1 MKTKHVKKVF
11 DIFGKKTV
19 NVARGILN
27 AQGKNASGDLGASLG
42 YFLNVKQGRVE
53 LRFLGAPYADLV
65 DKGVKGS
72 KSSAKAPRSPYS
84 YKPSSK
90 IANLGKIDKWVV
102 RKGLSGARD
111 DKGRFIKRKSLV
123 FAIATS
129 IKLFGQK
136 PSNFFTDA
144 LNQGIKTMPR
154 KFADAYARDA
164 EEFILTVTKEM

>member
-90 IANLGKIDKWVV
+90 IA
-102 RKGLSGARD
+102 
-111 DKGRFIKRKSLV
+111 IKRKSLV

>member
-19 NVARGILN
+19 DTARGILN
-27 AQGKNASGDLGASLG
+27 AQGKNASGELGSSLG
-42 YFLNVKQGRVE
+42 YFVDVKNGVLE

-65 DKGVKGS
+65 DKGARGS
-72 KSSAKAPRSPYS
+72 KSSAKAPKSPYK
-84 YKPSSK
+84 YTNKQPPS
-90 IANLGKIDKWVV
+90 GVIDKWVV

-123 FAIATS
+123 YLIARA
-129 IKLFGQK
+129 IKLYGVK

-144 LNQGIKTMPR
+144 LNQGLKTLPK
-154 KFADAYARDA
+154 KFADAYAKDA
-164 EEFILTVTKEM
+164 EDFILTVTKEM

>member
-19 NVARGILN
+19 DTARGILN
-27 AQGKNASGDLGASLG
+27 AQGKNASGELGSSLG
-42 YFLNVKQGRVE
+42 YFVDVKNGVLQ

-65 DKGVKGS
+65 DKGAQGS
-72 KSSAKAPRSPYS
+72 KSSAKAPRSPYK
-84 YKPSSK
+84 YTTKQPPS
-90 IANLGKIDKWVV
+90 GVIDKWVV

-123 FAIATS
+123 YLIARA
-129 IKLFGQK
+129 IKLYGVK

-144 LNQGIKTMPR
+144 LNQGLKTLPK
-154 KFADAYARDA
+154 KFADAYAKDA
-164 EEFILTVTKEM
+164 EDFILTVTKEM